1 MTQKTLKAL
10 ISEKK
15 PSSKE
20 YKKLSPSMKKAV
32 DSLFKNTNLK
42 SFDFINNFE
51 DSIKAIA
58 NKFKVSE
65 KDLMDYLEREVLSV

>member
-1 MTQKTLKAL
+1 MSQKTLNSLLA
-10 ISEKK
+10 EKG
-15 PSSKE
+15 SNSKE

-32 DSLFKNTNLK
+32 DNLFKSVDLK

-58 NKFKVSE
+58 KKFRVSE